1 MENLSME
8 NLIKIKSDIGVQLT
22 DRELSVR
29 WWSRLSVEEKGAILK
44 EYLPSHDIGIMDYES
59 IYWVW
64 LKQQKL

>member
-1 MENLSME
+1 ME

-29 WWSRLSVEEKGAILK
+29 WWGRLSVEEKRAILK
-44 EYLPSHDIGIMDYES
+44 EYLPSYDIGNMNNEYV
-59 IYWVW
+59 YWVW

>member
-1 MENLSME
+1 ME

-29 WWSRLSVEEKGAILK
+29 WWGRLSVEEKQVILN
-44 EYLPSHDIGIMDYES
+44 EHLPSYNIDMMNYES
-59 IYWVW
+59 VYWVW

>member
-1 MENLSME
+1 MED
-8 NLIKIKSDIGVQLT
+8 LIKIKSDIGAQLT

-29 WWSRLSVEEKGAILK
+29 WWGRLSVEEKCVILK
-44 EYLPSHDIGIMDYES
+44 EHLPSHDIDIMDYES

>member
-1 MENLSME
+1 ME

-29 WWSRLSVEEKGAILK
+29 WWGRLSVEEKQVILD
-44 EYLPSHDIGIMDYES
+44 EHLPSHNIGMMNYES
-59 IYWVW
+59 VYWVW

>member
-1 MENLSME
+1 MET
-8 NLIKIKSDIGVQLT
+8 LIKIKSQAGAQLT

-29 WWSRLSVEEKGAILK
+29 WWGRLSVEEKQDKLK
-44 EYLPSHDIGIMDYES
+44 EYLPSHSIGIMDYES

>member
-1 MENLSME
+1 ME
-8 NLIKIKSDIGVQLT
+8 NLIKIKSDIGLQLT

-29 WWSRLSVEEKGAILK
+29 WWGRLSNEEKGAILK
-44 EYLPSHDIGIMDYES
+44 KHLHSYTGIMDYES

>member
-29 WWSRLSVEEKGAILK
+29 WWGRLSVEEKQAILK

>member
-1 MENLSME
+1 MEN
-8 NLIKIKSDIGVQLT
+8 KQLT

-29 WWSRLSVEEKGAILK
+29 WWGRLFVEEKRAILK
-44 EYLPSHDIGIMDYES
+44 EHLPSHYIGIMDYES

>member
-1 MENLSME
+1 MNIEEMNE
-8 NLIKIKSDIGVQLT
+8 LIKIKSQTGAQLT

-29 WWSRLSVEEKGAILK
+29 WWGRLSVEEKQAILK